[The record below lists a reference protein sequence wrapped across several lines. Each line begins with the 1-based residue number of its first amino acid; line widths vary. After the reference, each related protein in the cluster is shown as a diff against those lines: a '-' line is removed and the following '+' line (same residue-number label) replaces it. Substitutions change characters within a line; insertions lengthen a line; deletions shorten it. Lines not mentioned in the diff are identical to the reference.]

1 MLLRLLLSV
10 RNTTYNSGG
19 SLRIIGARVMLPHK
33 RAPRPFDR
41 ISVVSEISCCAIG
54 SNVLMLNVLPE
65 WHFED
70 VWHRCPRSAILRH
83 RHSSCGILIR
93 MPQLHRLKFCCRGD
107 GVHRRLRSR
116 RPRLRL
122 DGPRRARPVRPR
134 RARADQGVGRRLTLL
149 LGQRQP
155 AGGLSGWRLR
165 DGRGVLC

>member
-33 RAPRPFDR
+33 RAPRPLDI
-41 ISVVSEISCCAIG
+41 ISVVSEISCCAID

-116 RPRLRL
+116 RPPPSLGWSPASSPCSASTSAS
-122 DGPRRARPVRPR
+122 GPWSGPPADSLAR
-134 RARADQGVGRRLTLL
+134 
-149 LGQRQP
+149 QRQP

-165 DGRGVLC
+165 NGRGVLC